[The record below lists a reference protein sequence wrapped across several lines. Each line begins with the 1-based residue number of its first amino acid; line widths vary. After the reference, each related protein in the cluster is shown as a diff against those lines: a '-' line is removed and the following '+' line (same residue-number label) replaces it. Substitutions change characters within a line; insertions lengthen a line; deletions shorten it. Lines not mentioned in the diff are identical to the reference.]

1 LTKKGTAEAIFP
13 NYLGHCDDA
22 LEDFCDRSWPCEF
35 DNGRYRCV
43 NVKAGHQTTKGHQ
56 RKDGRVIGKGDYQS
70 EFSADTFRRDF
81 RDMIYNNLQQ
91 LLNRLGQM
99 RGPNTTEAQDAAEIH
114 SKLILK
120 PFFRHLGDVKNF
132 QSHSIC
138 FCCLMALPEHPL
150 PCGHVLCTPCVRS
163 YGSPRG
169 KCLFEMMTC
178 PLESNGER
186 FAMPCQIVL
195 KPATAGVRILT
206 LDGLVYPIG
215 FILTIWLIDLQWRD
229 SSSGGARSSSNA
241 EERPRR
247 KDPFA
252 GLF

>member
-35 DNGRYRCV
+35 RNGRDRCV

-99 RGPNTTEAQDAAEIH
+99 RGPKTTEAQDAAEIH
-114 SKLILK
+114 SKLILQ
-120 PFFRHLGDVKNF
+120 PFFQHLGEVKNF

-169 KCLFEMMTC
+169 KCLFEMTTC

-186 FAMPCQIVL
+186 FAMTCQIML

-206 LDGLVYPIG
+206 LDGLVHPI
-215 FILTIWLIDLQWRD
+215 
-229 SSSGGARSSSNA
+229 
-241 EERPRR
+241 
-247 KDPFA
+247 
-252 GLF
+252 